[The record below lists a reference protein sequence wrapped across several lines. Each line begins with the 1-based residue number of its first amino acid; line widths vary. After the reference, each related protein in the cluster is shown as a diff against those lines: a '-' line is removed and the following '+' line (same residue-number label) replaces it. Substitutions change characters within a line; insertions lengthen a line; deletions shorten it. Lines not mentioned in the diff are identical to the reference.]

1 MNQAELRKQIRL
13 AYLKAEKKNNTADMQ
28 KLDSLY
34 RIYKIPK
41 DNLAAA
47 VSKDADLFRE
57 VGLDT
62 NKDISKMIEAKPE
75 EIVKQYSLLKDP
87 TVLENIDSWSLDK
100 WRAMAKANGFSNLK
114 EFINLLYDAKAS
126 YDQQKAWQSEED
138 KLYLPGYGRVNADNS
153 ITRFLGRGQD
163 WAART
168 FYRNTYEAGKRGDKR
183 GDKQEEN
190 KRKENK
196 QEENSIPKEFAK
208 ELTIDQLLNVAAI
221 ASPSIPGR
229 LGAPLAQAALG
240 AGIAGANEA
249 AGVYLSDADFDVWQL
264 PLGALF
270 GAFGGR
276 AAGKTGGDIIK
287 STAGRMG
294 LKPKSDNFSKII
306 FGIGDTLED
315 AAIDPTREADI
326 LGKTAKDW
334 LQKNVDTKSLN
345 DILSYNVSIKDKKAA
360 IDKVIA
366 EANDAPAE
374 VMDWLK
380 AAKDKIDAAP
390 IKDDWKAFNIDYDK
404 NFWRRSIKN
413 DLPTKANVDEK
424 MKQYWLTEN
433 GSDLEKYMIVDG
445 QVTSRIPGRPYRSPT
460 KEEFE
465 EWVKTIPENEIYRSS
480 WADDDVNKLVRTA
493 LKAGSQEYGTNRER
507 KDSDLKAEVENIRK
521 RKPEDY
527 EKYVKGEA
535 SNLTYAE
542 KIKIDELMKRGEE

>member
-1 MNQAELRKQIRL
+1 MNQAELLKQIGL
-13 AYLKAEKKNNTADMQ
+13 AYQKAEERNDTAALQ
-28 KLDSLY
+28 TLEKLYEAYSTT
-34 RIYKIPK
+34 K

-47 VSKDADLFRE
+47 VSKDADLFRS

-87 TVLENIDSWSLDK
+87 TVLENIDSWSQDK

-126 YDQQKAWQSEED
+126 YDQQKAWQSEAD
-138 KLYLPGYGRVNADNS
+138 KLYLPGYGRVNADNF
-153 ITRFLGRGQD
+153 ITRALGSGQD

-168 FYRNTYEAGKRGDKR
+168 FYRNAYEAGKRGED
-183 GDKQEEN
+183 
-190 KRKENK
+190 
-196 QEENSIPKEFAK
+196 SIAK
-208 ELTIDQLLNVAAI
+208 ELATDQLLNAAAI
-221 ASPSIPGR
+221 ASPLAPGKF
-229 LGAPLAQAALG
+229 GAPLAQAALG

-249 AGVYLSDADFDVWQL
+249 VGTYLSDADFDLTQL

-287 STAGRMG
+287 STAGRFG
-294 LKPKSDNFSKII
+294 LKPKTNEII

-315 AAIDPTREADI
+315 AAIDPTRVAEI
-326 LGKTAKDW
+326 RGKTAKDW
-334 LQKNVDTKSLN
+334 PQTNVDAKSLH
-345 DILSYNVSIKDKKAA
+345 DIISYNVNIKDKKAA

-445 QVTSRIPGRPYRSPT
+445 QITSRIPGRPYRSPT

-493 LKAGSQEYGTNRER
+493 LKAGSQEYGTSRER
-507 KDSDLKAEVENIRK
+507 KDADLKAEVENIRK

-542 KIKIDELMKRGEE
+542 KIKIDELMKRGEDDE

>member
-13 AYLKAEKKNNTADMQ
+13 AYQNAEKKNNTADMQ

-47 VSKDADLFRE
+47 VSKDADLFRS

-62 NKDISKMIEAKPE
+62 NEDISKMIEAKPE
-75 EIVKQYSLLKDP
+75 EIIKQYSLLKDP
-87 TVLENIDSWSLDK
+87 AVLENIDSWSLDK

-126 YDQQKAWQSEED
+126 YDQQKAWQSEVD

-153 ITRFLGRGQD
+153 ITRTLGRGQD
-163 WAART
+163 WVART
-168 FYRNTYEAGKRGDKR
+168 FYRNTYEAGKRLPTGIPDSK
-183 GDKQEEN
+183 K
-190 KRKENK
+190 KEA
-196 QEENSIPKEFAK
+196 SIAK
-208 ELTIDQLLNVAAI
+208 ELATDQLLNVAAI
-221 ASPSIPGR
+221 ASPGARGR

-249 AGVYLSDADFDVWQL
+249 AGVYLSDADFDAMQL

-276 AAGKTGGDIIK
+276 AVGKTGGDIIK
-287 STAGRMG
+287 SGAGRMG
-294 LKPKSDNFSKII
+294 LKPKSDNFSTFI

-315 AAIDPTREADI
+315 AAIDPVREAEI

-345 DILSYNVSIKDKKAA
+345 DIISYNVNIKDKKAA

-374 VMDWLK
+374 VIDWLK

-433 GSDLEKYMIVDG
+433 GPDLEKYMIVDG

-480 WADDDVNKLVRTA
+480 WADDDVNDIVRTA
-493 LKAGSQEYGTNRER
+493 LKAGSQEYGTSRER

-542 KIKIDELMKRGEE
+542 KIKIDELMKRGEEDDE

>member
-1 MNQAELRKQIRL
+1 MNQAELLKQIGL
-13 AYLKAEKKNNTADMQ
+13 AYQKAEERNDTVTMQ
-28 KLDSLY
+28 KLEELY
-34 RIYKIPK
+34 EAYSTPK
-41 DNLAAA
+41 DNLATA
-47 VSKDADLFRE
+47 VSKDAKLFSE
-57 VGLDT
+57 VGLDA
-62 NKDISKMIEAKPE
+62 NKDISKMIDAKPE

-87 TVLENIDSWSLDK
+87 TVLENIDSWSQDK

-126 YDQQKAWQSEED
+126 YDQQKAWQSEAD
-138 KLYLPGYGRVNADNS
+138 KLYLPGYGRVNADNV
-153 ITRFLGRGQD
+153 ITRALGRGQD

-168 FYRNTYEAGKRGDKR
+168 FYRNTYEAGKRGED
-183 GDKQEEN
+183 
-190 KRKENK
+190 
-196 QEENSIPKEFAK
+196 SIAK
-208 ELTIDQLLNVAAI
+208 ELATDQALNTAAVA
-221 ASPSIPGR
+221 
-229 LGAPLAQAALG
+229 LAPFGGPLTQAALG
-240 AGIAGANEA
+240 AGLAGANEA
-249 AGVYLSDADFDVWQL
+249 AGTYLSDADFDLMQL

-287 STAGRMG
+287 STAGRVG
-294 LKPKSDNFSKII
+294 LKPKSDKISKII
-306 FGIGDTLED
+306 FGIGDTFED
-315 AAIDPTREADI
+315 AAIDPVREAEI

-334 LQKNVDTKSLN
+334 LQKNVDAKSLN
-345 DILSYNVSIKDKKAA
+345 EIISYNVNIKDKKAA

-366 EANDAPAE
+366 EAKDAPAE

-404 NFWRRSIKN
+404 NFWRRSLKN

-424 MKQYWLTEN
+424 MKQYWLTAN
-433 GSDLEKYMIVDG
+433 GPDLEKYMIVDG
-445 QVTSRIPGRPYRSPT
+445 QITSRIPGRPYRSPT

-465 EWVKTIPENEIYRSS
+465 EWVKTIPENEIYRRS
-480 WADDDVNKLVRTA
+480 WADDAVNDIVRTA

-507 KDSDLKAEVENIRK
+507 KDADLKAEVENIRK
-521 RKPEDY
+521 RKPEEY

>member
-13 AYLKAEKKNNTADMQ
+13 AYQNAEKKNNTADMQ

-47 VSKDADLFRE
+47 VSKDADLFRS

-87 TVLENIDSWSLDK
+87 AVLENIDSWSQDK

-126 YDQQKAWQSEED
+126 YDQQKAWQSEAD
-138 KLYLPGYGRVNADNS
+138 KLYLPGYGRVNADNF
-153 ITRFLGRGQD
+153 ITRALGRGQD

-168 FYRNTYEAGKRGDKR
+168 FYRNTYEAGKRGED
-183 GDKQEEN
+183 
-190 KRKENK
+190 
-196 QEENSIPKEFAK
+196 SIAK
-208 ELTIDQLLNVAAI
+208 ELATDQLLNTAAI
-221 ASPSIPGR
+221 ASPLAPGR

-240 AGIAGANEA
+240 AGITGANEA
-249 AGVYLSDADFDVWQL
+249 AGAYLSDADFDAWQL

-276 AAGKTGGDIIK
+276 AAGKTSGDIIK
-287 STAGRMG
+287 STAGRFG
-294 LKPKSDNFSKII
+294 LKPKTNKII

-315 AAIDPTREADI
+315 AAIDPVREAEI

-345 DILSYNVSIKDKKAA
+345 DIISYNVNIKDKKAA

-433 GSDLEKYMIVDG
+433 GPDLEKYMIVDG

-480 WADDDVNKLVRTA
+480 WADDDVNRLVRTA
-493 LKAGSQEYGTNRER
+493 LKAGSQEYGTSRER
-507 KDSDLKAEVENIRK
+507 KDTDLKAEVESIRK

-542 KIKIDELMKRGEE
+542 KIKIDELMKRGEEDDE

>member
-13 AYLKAEKKNNTADMQ
+13 AYQNAEKKNNTADMQ

-47 VSKDADLFRE
+47 VSKDADLFKS

-75 EIVKQYSLLKDP
+75 EIVKEYSLLKDP
-87 TVLENIDSWSLDK
+87 AVLENIDSWSQDK
-100 WRAMAKANGFSNLK
+100 WRAMAKTNGFSNLK
-114 EFINLLYDAKAS
+114 EFIKLLYDAKAS
-126 YDQQKAWQSEED
+126 YDQQKAWQSEVD

-153 ITRFLGRGQD
+153 ITRALGRGQD
-163 WAART
+163 WVART
-168 FYRNTYEAGKRGDKR
+168 FYRNAYEAGKRGEK
-183 GDKQEEN
+183 
-190 KRKENK
+190 
-196 QEENSIPKEFAK
+196 SIAK
-208 ELTIDQLLNVAAI
+208 ELATDQLLNTAAI
-221 ASPSIPGR
+221 APLAIAPWAPR
-229 LGAPLAQAALG
+229 LGTPLAQAALG

-249 AGVYLSDADFDVWQL
+249 AGAYLSDADFDAWQL
-264 PLGALF
+264 PFGALF

-276 AAGKTGGDIIK
+276 AVGKTGGDILK
-287 STAGRMG
+287 SGAGRFG
-294 LKPKSDNFSKII
+294 LKPKSDNLSKII
-306 FGIGDTLED
+306 FNIGDTLED
-315 AAIDPTREADI
+315 AAIDPVREAEI

-345 DILSYNVSIKDKKAA
+345 EILSYNVNIADKKAA
-360 IDKVIA
+360 IDKVIS
-366 EANDAPAE
+366 EANDAPTE
-374 VMDWLK
+374 VMNWLK
-380 AAKDKIDAAP
+380 AVKDKIDAAP

-404 NFWRRSIKN
+404 NFWRRSIKD
-413 DLPTKANVDEK
+413 DLPTKSNVDEK

-433 GSDLEKYMIVDG
+433 GPDLEKYMIVDG

-507 KDSDLKAEVENIRK
+507 KDTDLKAEVENIRK

-542 KIKIDELMKRGEE
+542 KIKIDELMKKGEADE

>member
-1 MNQAELRKQIRL
+1 MNQPELLKQIGL
-13 AYLKAEKKNNTADMQ
+13 AYQKAEERNDTAAMQ
-28 KLDSLY
+28 TLEKLYEAYSTT
-34 RIYKIPK
+34 K

-47 VSKDADLFRE
+47 VSKDAKLFRE
-57 VGLDT
+57 AGLDT

-87 TVLENIDSWSLDK
+87 AVLENIDSWSQDK

-114 EFINLLYDAKAS
+114 EFIKLLYDAKAS
-126 YDQQKAWQSEED
+126 YDQQKAWQSEVD
-138 KLYLPGYGRVNADNS
+138 KLYLPGYGRVNADNF
-153 ITRFLGRGQD
+153 ITRALGRGQD

-168 FYRNTYEAGKRGDKR
+168 FYRNAYEAGKRLPTGIPDSK
-183 GDKQEEN
+183 KEED
-190 KRKENK
+190 
-196 QEENSIPKEFAK
+196 SIAK
-208 ELTIDQLLNVAAI
+208 ELATDQLLNTAAM
-221 ASPSIPGR
+221 ASLLAPGR

-240 AGIAGANEA
+240 TGIAGANEA
-249 AGVYLSDADFDVWQL
+249 AGAYLSDADFDMMQL

-287 STAGRMG
+287 STAGRFG
-294 LKPKSDNFSKII
+294 LKPKTNKII

-315 AAIDPTREADI
+315 AAIDPVREAEI
-326 LGKTAKDW
+326 LGKTSKDW

-345 DILSYNVSIKDKKAA
+345 DILSYNVNIADKKAA

-433 GSDLEKYMIVDG
+433 GPDLEKYMIVDG
-445 QVTSRIPGRPYRSPT
+445 QITSRIPGRPYRSPT

-465 EWVKTIPENEIYRSS
+465 EWVKTIPENEIYRRS
-480 WADDDVNKLVRTA
+480 WADDNVNDIVRTA
-493 LKAGSQEYGTNRER
+493 LKAGSQEYGTSRER
-507 KDSDLKAEVENIRK
+507 KDADLKAEVENIRK

-542 KIKIDELMKRGEE
+542 KIKIDELMKRGEDDDE

>member
-13 AYLKAEKKNNTADMQ
+13 AYQNAEKKNNTADMQ

-47 VSKDADLFRE
+47 VSKDADLFRS

-75 EIVKQYSLLKDP
+75 EIIKQYSLLKDP
-87 TVLENIDSWSLDK
+87 AVLENIDSWSLDK

-126 YDQQKAWQSEED
+126 YDQQKAWQSEAD
-138 KLYLPGYGRVNADNS
+138 KLYLPGYGRVNADNF
-153 ITRFLGRGQD
+153 ITRALGHGQD

-168 FYRNTYEAGKRGDKR
+168 FYRNAYEAGKRGED
-183 GDKQEEN
+183 
-190 KRKENK
+190 
-196 QEENSIPKEFAK
+196 SIAK
-208 ELTIDQLLNVAAI
+208 ELATDQTLNTAAGLL
-221 ASPSIPGR
+221 
-229 LGAPLAQAALG
+229 APVGGPVTQALIG

-249 AGVYLSDADFDVWQL
+249 AGAYLSDADFDAMQL

-276 AAGKTGGDIIK
+276 AVGKTGGDIIK
-287 STAGRMG
+287 SGAGRFG
-294 LKPKSDNFSKII
+294 LKPKSDKIGKI
-306 FGIGDTLED
+306 AFGIGDTLED
-315 AAIDPTREADI
+315 AAIDPTREAKI

-334 LQKNVDTKSLN
+334 LQKNVDAKSLN
-345 DILSYNVSIKDKKAA
+345 DIISYNVNIKDKKAA

-433 GSDLEKYMIVDG
+433 GPDLEKYMIVDG

-493 LKAGSQEYGTNRER
+493 LKAGSQEYGTSRER

-542 KIKIDELMKRGEE
+542 KIKIDELMKRGEDDDE

>member
-1 MNQAELRKQIRL
+1 MNQAELLKQIGL
-13 AYLKAEKKNNTADMQ
+13 AYQKAEERNDTAAMQ
-28 KLDSLY
+28 TLEELY
-34 RIYKIPK
+34 ETYSTPK

-47 VSKDADLFRE
+47 VIKDAELFSKA
-57 VGLDT
+57 GLDT

-87 TVLENIDSWSLDK
+87 AVLENIDSWSQDK

-126 YDQQKAWQSEED
+126 YDQQKAWQSEAD

-163 WAART
+163 WVART
-168 FYRNTYEAGKRGDKR
+168 FYRNAYEAGKRGED
-183 GDKQEEN
+183 
-190 KRKENK
+190 
-196 QEENSIPKEFAK
+196 SIAK
-208 ELTIDQLLNVAAI
+208 ELATDQLLNTAAI
-221 ASPSIPGR
+221 ASPLAPGKF
-229 LGAPLAQAALG
+229 GAPLAQAALG

-249 AGVYLSDADFDVWQL
+249 AGSYLSDADFDLKQL

-287 STAGRMG
+287 STAGRFG
-294 LKPKSDNFSKII
+294 LKPKTNKII

-315 AAIDPTREADI
+315 AAIDPTREAKI

-334 LQKNVDTKSLN
+334 LQKNVDAKSLN
-345 DILSYNVSIKDKKAA
+345 DIISYNVNIKDKKAA

-380 AAKDKIDAAP
+380 AAKYKIDAAP

-433 GSDLEKYMIVDG
+433 GPDLEKYMIVDG
-445 QVTSRIPGRPYRSPT
+445 QISSRIPGRPYRSPT

-480 WADDDVNKLVRTA
+480 WADDDVNDLVRTA
-493 LKAGSQEYGTNRER
+493 LKAGSQTYGTSRER
-507 KDSDLKAEVENIRK
+507 NDSDLKAEVENIRK

-542 KIKIDELMKRGEE
+542 KIKIDELMKRGEEDDE

>member
-1 MNQAELRKQIRL
+1 MNQAELLKQIGL
-13 AYLKAEKKNNTADMQ
+13 AYQKAEERNDTSAMQ
-28 KLDSLY
+28 SLEKLYETYST
-34 RIYKIPK
+34 PK

-47 VSKDADLFRE
+47 VSKDADLFRS

-87 TVLENIDSWSLDK
+87 AVLENIDSWSLDK

-114 EFINLLYDAKAS
+114 EFIKLLYDAKAG
-126 YDQQKAWQSEED
+126 YDQQKAWQSEVD
-138 KLYLPGYGRVNADNS
+138 KLYLPGYGRVNADNF
-153 ITRFLGRGQD
+153 ITRNLGRGQD

-168 FYRNTYEAGKRGDKR
+168 FYRNTYEAGKRLPTGIPSSK
-183 GDKQEEN
+183 KEKEE
-190 KRKENK
+190 
-196 QEENSIPKEFAK
+196 EEDSIAKEFAK
-208 ELTIDQLLNVAAI
+208 ELATDQLLNTAAI
-221 ASPSIPGR
+221 ASPLAPGR

-249 AGVYLSDADFDVWQL
+249 AGAYLSDADFDPWQL

-287 STAGRMG
+287 STAGRFG
-294 LKPKSDNFSKII
+294 LKPKTNKII

-315 AAIDPTREADI
+315 AAIDPVREAEI

-345 DILSYNVSIKDKKAA
+345 EILSYNVNIADKKAA

-380 AAKDKIDAAP
+380 AVKDKIDAAS

-433 GSDLEKYMIVDG
+433 GPDLEKYMIVDG

-480 WADDDVNKLVRTA
+480 WADDDLNDFVRTA
-493 LKAGSQEYGTNRER
+493 LKAGSQEYGTSRER
-507 KDSDLKAEVENIRK
+507 KDADLKAEVENIRK

>member
-1 MNQAELRKQIRL
+1 MNQAELLKQIGL
-13 AYLKAEKKNNTADMQ
+13 AYQKAEERNDTAALQ
-28 KLDSLY
+28 TLEKLYEAYSTT
-34 RIYKIPK
+34 K

-47 VSKDADLFRE
+47 VSKDADLFRS

-87 TVLENIDSWSLDK
+87 AVLENIDSWSQDK

-126 YDQQKAWQSEED
+126 YDQQKAWQSEAD
-138 KLYLPGYGRVNADNS
+138 KLYLPGYGRVNADNF
-153 ITRFLGRGQD
+153 ITRALGRGQD

-168 FYRNTYEAGKRGDKR
+168 FYRNAYEAGKRGED
-183 GDKQEEN
+183 
-190 KRKENK
+190 
-196 QEENSIPKEFAK
+196 SIAK
-208 ELTIDQLLNVAAI
+208 ELTTDQLLNAAAI
-221 ASPSIPGR
+221 ASPLAPGKF
-229 LGAPLAQAALG
+229 GAPLAQAALG

-249 AGVYLSDADFDVWQL
+249 AGTYLSDADFDLTQL

-287 STAGRMG
+287 STAGRFG
-294 LKPKSDNFSKII
+294 LKPKTNEII

-315 AAIDPTREADI
+315 AAIDPTREAEI

-334 LQKNVDTKSLN
+334 LQKNVDAKSLN
-345 DILSYNVSIKDKKAA
+345 DIISYNVNIKDKKAA
-360 IDKVIA
+360 IDKVIS
-366 EANDAPAE
+366 EANDAPVE

-445 QVTSRIPGRPYRSPT
+445 QITSRIPGRPYRSPT

-493 LKAGSQEYGTNRER
+493 LKAGSQEYGTSRER
-507 KDSDLKAEVENIRK
+507 KDADLKAEVENIRK

-542 KIKIDELMKRGEE
+542 KIKIDELMKRGEDDE

>member
-1 MNQAELRKQIRL
+1 MNQAELLKQIRL
-13 AYLKAEKKNNTADMQ
+13 AYQNAEKKNDTAAMQ
-28 KLDSLY
+28 TLENLY
-34 RIYKIPK
+34 EAYSNYK
-41 DNLAAA
+41 DNLVAA
-47 VSKDADLFRE
+47 VSKDADLFRS

-62 NKDISKMIEAKPE
+62 NKDISKMIETKPE

-126 YDQQKAWQSEED
+126 YDQQKAWQSEVD
-138 KLYLPGYGRVNADNS
+138 KLYLPGYGRVNADNV
-153 ITRFLGRGQD
+153 ITRNLGRGQD

-168 FYRNTYEAGKRGDKR
+168 FYRNTYEAGKRLPTGIPSSK
-183 GDKQEEN
+183 KEKEKEE
-190 KRKENK
+190 ED
-196 QEENSIPKEFAK
+196 SIAKEFAK
-208 ELTIDQLLNVAAI
+208 ELATDQLLNVAAI
-221 ASPSIPGR
+221 ASPLAAGKF
-229 LGAPLAQAALG
+229 GAPLAQAALG

-249 AGVYLSDADFDVWQL
+249 AGVYLSDADFDLKQL

-276 AAGKTGGDIIK
+276 AVGKTGGDIIK
-287 STAGRMG
+287 SGAGRIG
-294 LKPKSDNFSKII
+294 LKPKSDKAGKIM

-315 AAIDPTREADI
+315 AAIDPVREAEI
-326 LGKTAKDW
+326 LGKTAKNW
-334 LQKNVDTKSLN
+334 LQKNVDAKSLN
-345 DILSYNVSIKDKKAA
+345 DIISYNVNIKDKKAA

-374 VMDWLK
+374 VMNWLK

-390 IKDDWKAFNIDYDK
+390 IKDSWKAFNIDYDK

-424 MKQYWLTEN
+424 MKQYWLAEN
-433 GSDLEKYMIVDG
+433 GPDLEKYMIVDG
-445 QVTSRIPGRPYRSPT
+445 QITSRIPGRPYRSPT

-480 WADDDVNKLVRTA
+480 WADDDVNDIVRIA
-493 LKAGSQEYGTNRER
+493 LKAGSQGYGTNRAR
-507 KDSDLKAEVENIRK
+507 KDADLKAEVEGIRK

-542 KIKIDELMKRGEE
+542 KIKIDELMKKGEADE

>member
-1 MNQAELRKQIRL
+1 MNQAELKKVIYL
-13 AYLKAEKKNNTADMQ
+13 AYESAEKSGNTSAM
-28 KLDSLY
+28 KALEELY
-34 RIYKIPK
+34 NKYSKEQI
-41 DNLAAA
+41 DNLYAA
-47 VSKDADLFRE
+47 VSKDAELFSKA
-57 VGLDT
+57 GLDT

-87 TVLENIDSWSLDK
+87 AVLENIDSWSQDK

-114 EFINLLYDAKAS
+114 EFIKLLYDAKAS
-126 YDQQKAWQSEED
+126 YDQQKAWQSEAD

-153 ITRFLGRGQD
+153 ITRALGRGQD

-168 FYRNTYEAGKRGDKR
+168 FYRNTYEAGKRLPTGIPSSK
-183 GDKQEEN
+183 KEKEE
-190 KRKENK
+190 ED
-196 QEENSIPKEFAK
+196 SIAKEFAK
-208 ELTIDQLLNVAAI
+208 ELTTDQLLNVAAI
-221 ASPSIPGR
+221 ASPIAPGR

-240 AGIAGANEA
+240 AGIARANEA
-249 AGVYLSDADFDVWQL
+249 AGAYLSDADFDATQL

-287 STAGRMG
+287 STAGRFG
-294 LKPKSDNFSKII
+294 LKPKTNKII

-315 AAIDPTREADI
+315 AAIDPVREAEI

-334 LQKNVDTKSLN
+334 LQKNVDAKSLN
-345 DILSYNVSIKDKKAA
+345 EILSYNVNIADKKAA

-433 GSDLEKYMIVDG
+433 GPDLEKYMIVDG

-480 WADDDVNKLVRTA
+480 WADDDVNDLVRTA
-493 LKAGSQEYGTNRER
+493 LKAGSQEYGTSRER
-507 KDSDLKAEVENIRK
+507 KDTDLKAEVENIRK

-542 KIKIDELMKRGEE
+542 KIKIDELMKRGEEDDE

>member
-1 MNQAELRKQIRL
+1 MNRAELNKLLSHEYFTAKNAGEKEKAAAL
-13 AYLKAEKKNNTADMQ
+13 A
-28 KLDSLY
+28 SLY
-34 RIYKIPK
+34 EKYSNPENQFDRL
-41 DNLAAA
+41 DVA
-47 VSKDADLFRE
+47 VSKDADLFSKA
-57 VGLDT
+57 GLDT

-87 TVLENIDSWSLDK
+87 AVLENIDSWSQDK

-126 YDQQKAWQSEED
+126 YDQQKAWQSEAN
-138 KLYLPGYGRVNADNS
+138 KLYLPGYGRVNADNF
-153 ITRFLGRGQD
+153 ITRALGRGQD

-168 FYRNTYEAGKRGDKR
+168 FYRNAYEAGKRGED
-183 GDKQEEN
+183 
-190 KRKENK
+190 
-196 QEENSIPKEFAK
+196 SIAK
-208 ELTIDQLLNVAAI
+208 ELATDQLLNTAAI
-221 ASPSIPGR
+221 ASPWAPGKF
-229 LGAPLAQAALG
+229 GAPLAQAALG

-249 AGVYLSDADFDVWQL
+249 AGAYLSDANFDAMQL

-276 AAGKTGGDIIK
+276 AVGKTGGDILK
-287 STAGRMG
+287 SGAGRMG
-294 LKPKSDNFSKII
+294 LKPKSDNISKII

-315 AAIDPTREADI
+315 AAIDPVREAEI
-326 LGKTAKDW
+326 LGKTSKDW
-334 LQKNVDTKSLN
+334 LQKNVDVKSLN
-345 DILSYNVSIKDKKAA
+345 DIISYNVNIKDKKAA

-433 GSDLEKYMIVDG
+433 GPDLEKYMIVDG

-480 WADDDVNKLVRTA
+480 WADDDVNKLVRNA
-493 LKAGSQEYGTNRER
+493 LKAGSQVYGTSRER
-507 KDSDLKAEVENIRK
+507 KDTDLKAEVENIRK

-542 KIKIDELMKRGEE
+542 KIKIDELMKRGEEDDE

>member
-1 MNQAELRKQIRL
+1 MNQAELLKQIGL
-13 AYLKAEKKNNTADMQ
+13 AHQKAEERNDTAAMH
-28 KLDSLY
+28 KLEDLY
-34 RIYKIPK
+34 EAYSTTK

-47 VSKDADLFRE
+47 VSKDAKLFSE

-87 TVLENIDSWSLDK
+87 TVLENIDSWSQDK

-126 YDQQKAWQSEED
+126 YDQQKAWQSEAD
-138 KLYLPGYGRVNADNS
+138 KLYLPGYGRVNADNV
-153 ITRFLGRGQD
+153 ITRALGRGQD

-168 FYRNTYEAGKRGDKR
+168 FYRNAYEAGKRGKD
-183 GDKQEEN
+183 N
-190 KRKENK
+190 
-196 QEENSIPKEFAK
+196 IAK
-208 ELTIDQLLNVAAI
+208 ELTTDQLLNAAAI
-221 ASPSIPGR
+221 ASLSIPSPNR
-229 LGAPLAQAALG
+229 LSAPLAQAALG

-249 AGVYLSDADFDVWQL
+249 AGAYLSDADFDAMQL

-276 AAGKTGGDIIK
+276 AVGKTGGDIIK
-287 STAGRMG
+287 SGAGRFG
-294 LKPKSDNFSKII
+294 LKPKSDNVSKII

-315 AAIDPTREADI
+315 AAIDPTREAEI

-334 LQKNVDTKSLN
+334 LQKNVDAKSLN
-345 DILSYNVSIKDKKAA
+345 DIISYNVNIKDKKAA

-404 NFWRRSIKN
+404 NFWRRSMKN

-433 GSDLEKYMIVDG
+433 GPDLEKYMIVDG
-445 QVTSRIPGRPYRSPT
+445 QITSRIPGRPYRSPT

-493 LKAGSQEYGTNRER
+493 LRAGSQEYGTNRER
-507 KDSDLKAEVENIRK
+507 KDTDLKAEVESIRK
-521 RKPEDY
+521 RKPEEY

-542 KIKIDELMKRGEE
+542 KIKIDELMKRGEEDDE

>member
-13 AYLKAEKKNNTADMQ
+13 AYQNAEKKNNTADMQ

-47 VSKDADLFRE
+47 VSKDADLFRS

-87 TVLENIDSWSLDK
+87 AVLENIDSWSQDK

-126 YDQQKAWQSEED
+126 YDQQKAWQSEAD
-138 KLYLPGYGRVNADNS
+138 KLYLPGYGRVNADNF
-153 ITRFLGRGQD
+153 ITRALGRGQD

-168 FYRNTYEAGKRGDKR
+168 FYRNTYEAGKRGED
-183 GDKQEEN
+183 
-190 KRKENK
+190 
-196 QEENSIPKEFAK
+196 SIAK
-208 ELTIDQLLNVAAI
+208 ELATDQLLNTAAI
-221 ASPSIPGR
+221 ASPLAPGR

-240 AGIAGANEA
+240 AGITGANEA
-249 AGVYLSDADFDVWQL
+249 AGAYLSDADFDAWQL

-287 STAGRMG
+287 STAGRFG
-294 LKPKSDNFSKII
+294 LKPKTNKII

-315 AAIDPTREADI
+315 AAIDPVREAEI

-345 DILSYNVSIKDKKAA
+345 DIISYNVNIKDKKAA

-433 GSDLEKYMIVDG
+433 GPDLEKYMIVDG

-480 WADDDVNKLVRTA
+480 WADDDVNRLVRTA
-493 LKAGSQEYGTNRER
+493 LKAGSQEYGTSRER
-507 KDSDLKAEVENIRK
+507 KDTDLKAEVESIRK

-542 KIKIDELMKRGEE
+542 KIKIDELMKRGEEDDE

>member
-1 MNQAELRKQIRL
+1 MNQAELLKQIGL
-13 AYLKAEKKNNTADMQ
+13 EYQKAEERNDKAAMQ
-28 KLDSLY
+28 TLENLY
-34 RIYKIPK
+34 EAYSEPK

-47 VSKDADLFRE
+47 VSKDADLFRS
-57 VGLDT
+57 VGLDA

-87 TVLENIDSWSLDK
+87 TVLENIDSWSQDK

-126 YDQQKAWQSEED
+126 YDQQKAWQLEAD

-153 ITRFLGRGQD
+153 ITRALGRGQD
-163 WAART
+163 WVART
-168 FYRNTYEAGKRGDKR
+168 FYRNAYEAGKRGE
-183 GDKQEEN
+183 G
-190 KRKENK
+190 
-196 QEENSIPKEFAK
+196 SIAN
-208 ELTIDQLLNVAAI
+208 ELTTDQLLNAAAI
-221 ASPSIPGR
+221 ISPWVPGR

-240 AGIAGANEA
+240 AGIAGANEV
-249 AGVYLSDADFDVWQL
+249 AGTYLSDANFDPLQL

-287 STAGRMG
+287 STAGRFG
-294 LKPKSDNFSKII
+294 LKPKTNKII

-315 AAIDPTREADI
+315 AAIDPVIEAKI

-345 DILSYNVSIKDKKAA
+345 DIISYNVNIADKKAA

-366 EANDAPAE
+366 EANDAPDE
-374 VMDWLK
+374 VMNWLK
-380 AAKDKIDAAP
+380 ASKDKIDAVP
-390 IKDDWKAFNIDYDK
+390 IKDDWKTFNIDYDK
-404 NFWRRSIKN
+404 KFWRRSNKN
-413 DLPTKANVDEK
+413 DLPTKSNVDEK

-433 GSDLEKYMIVDG
+433 GPDLEKYMIVDG
-445 QVTSRIPGRPYRSPT
+445 QITSRIPGRPYRSPT

-465 EWVKTIPENEIYRSS
+465 EWVKTIPENEIYRRS
-480 WADDDVNKLVRTA
+480 WANDNVNDIVRIA
-493 LKAGSQEYGTNRER
+493 LKAGSQEYGTSRER
-507 KDSDLKAEVENIRK
+507 KDTDLKAEVENIRK

-542 KIKIDELMKRGEE
+542 KIKIDELMKRGYEDDE

>member
-1 MNQAELRKQIRL
+1 MNQAELLKQIGL
-13 AYLKAEKKNNTADMQ
+13 AYQKAEERNDTSAMQ
-28 KLDSLY
+28 SLEKLYETYST
-34 RIYKIPK
+34 PK

-47 VSKDADLFRE
+47 VSKDADLFRS

-87 TVLENIDSWSLDK
+87 AVLENIDSWSLDK

-114 EFINLLYDAKAS
+114 EFIKLLYDAKAG
-126 YDQQKAWQSEED
+126 YDQQKAWQSEVD
-138 KLYLPGYGRVNADNS
+138 KLYLPGYGRVNADNF
-153 ITRFLGRGQD
+153 ITRNLGRGQD

-168 FYRNTYEAGKRGDKR
+168 FYRNTYEAGKRLPTGIPSSK
-183 GDKQEEN
+183 KEKEE
-190 KRKENK
+190 
-196 QEENSIPKEFAK
+196 EEEDSIAKEFAK
-208 ELTIDQLLNVAAI
+208 ELATDQLLNTAAI
-221 ASPSIPGR
+221 ASPLAPGR

-249 AGVYLSDADFDVWQL
+249 AGAYLSDADFDPWQL

-287 STAGRMG
+287 STAGRFG
-294 LKPKSDNFSKII
+294 LKPKTNKII

-315 AAIDPTREADI
+315 AAIDPVREAEI

-345 DILSYNVSIKDKKAA
+345 EILSYNVNIADKKAA

-380 AAKDKIDAAP
+380 AVKDKIDAAS

-433 GSDLEKYMIVDG
+433 GPDLEKYMIVDG

-480 WADDDVNKLVRTA
+480 WADDDLNDFVRTA
-493 LKAGSQEYGTNRER
+493 LKAGSQEYGTSRER
-507 KDSDLKAEVENIRK
+507 KDADLKAEVENIRK

>member
-1 MNQAELRKQIRL
+1 MNQAELLKQIGL
-13 AYLKAEKKNNTADMQ
+13 AYQKAEERNDKAAMQ
-28 KLDSLY
+28 TLEKLYEAYSTT
-34 RIYKIPK
+34 K

-47 VSKDADLFRE
+47 VSKDADLFRS

-87 TVLENIDSWSLDK
+87 AVLENIDSWSQDK

-126 YDQQKAWQSEED
+126 YDQQKAWQSEAD
-138 KLYLPGYGRVNADNS
+138 KLYLPGYGRVNADNF
-153 ITRFLGRGQD
+153 ITRALGHGQD

-168 FYRNTYEAGKRGDKR
+168 FYRNAYEAGKRGED
-183 GDKQEEN
+183 
-190 KRKENK
+190 
-196 QEENSIPKEFAK
+196 SIAK
-208 ELTIDQLLNVAAI
+208 ELTTDQLLNAAAI
-221 ASPSIPGR
+221 ASPLAPGKF
-229 LGAPLAQAALG
+229 GAPLAQAALG

-249 AGVYLSDADFDVWQL
+249 AGTYLSDSDFDLTQL

-287 STAGRMG
+287 SGAGRLG
-294 LKPKSDNFSKII
+294 LKPKSDNISTFI

-315 AAIDPTREADI
+315 AAIDPTREAEI

-334 LQKNVDTKSLN
+334 LQKNVDAKSLN
-345 DILSYNVSIKDKKAA
+345 DIISYNVNIKDKKAA
-360 IDKVIA
+360 IDKVIS
-366 EANDAPAE
+366 EANDAPVE

-424 MKQYWLTEN
+424 MKQYWLTAN
-433 GSDLEKYMIVDG
+433 GTDLEKYMIVDG
-445 QVTSRIPGRPYRSPT
+445 QITSRIPGRPYRSPT

-493 LKAGSQEYGTNRER
+493 LKAGSQEYGTSRER
-507 KDSDLKAEVENIRK
+507 KDADLKAEVENIRK

-542 KIKIDELMKRGEE
+542 KIKIDELMKRGEADE

>member
-1 MNQAELRKQIRL
+1 MNQAELKKAIYL
-13 AYLKAEKKNNTADMQ
+13 AYDRAEKSGDTSAMKA
-28 KLDSLY
+28 LEELY
-34 RIYKIPK
+34 NKYSKESI
-41 DNLAAA
+41 DNLYAA
-47 VSKDADLFRE
+47 VSKDAKLFSE
-57 VGLDT
+57 AGLDT
-62 NKDISKMIEAKPE
+62 NKDISKMIDAKPE

-87 TVLENIDSWSLDK
+87 AVLENIDSWSQDK

-126 YDQQKAWQSEED
+126 YDQQKAWQSEAD

-153 ITRFLGRGQD
+153 ITRALGRGQD

-168 FYRNTYEAGKRGDKR
+168 FYRNAYEAGKRGKD
-183 GDKQEEN
+183 N
-190 KRKENK
+190 
-196 QEENSIPKEFAK
+196 FAK
-208 ELTIDQLLNVAAI
+208 ELTTDQLLNVAAI
-221 ASPSIPGR
+221 ATLPAPGKFK
-229 LGAPLAQAALG
+229 APMVQAALG

-249 AGVYLSDADFDVWQL
+249 AGSYLSDADFDLMQL

-276 AAGKTGGDIIK
+276 AVGKAGGDIIK
-287 STAGRMG
+287 SGAGRFG
-294 LKPKSDNFSKII
+294 LKPKSDKISKII
-306 FGIGDTLED
+306 FGIGDTFED
-315 AAIDPTREADI
+315 AAIDPGREAEI

-334 LQKNVDTKSLN
+334 LQKNVDAKSLN
-345 DILSYNVSIKDKKAA
+345 EIISYNVDIKDKKAA

-366 EANDAPAE
+366 EAKDAPAE

-380 AAKDKIDAAP
+380 SAKNKIDDAP

-404 NFWRRSIKN
+404 NFWRRSVKN
-413 DLPTKANVDEK
+413 DLPTKVNVDEK
-424 MKQYWLTEN
+424 MKQYWLAVN
-433 GSDLEKYMIVDG
+433 GPDLEKYMIVDG
-445 QVTSRIPGRPYRSPT
+445 QITSRIPGRPYRSPT

-465 EWVKTIPENEIYRSS
+465 EWIKTIPENEIYRHS
-480 WADDDVNKLVRTA
+480 WADDEVNDIVRTA

-507 KDSDLKAEVENIRK
+507 KDTDLKAEVENIRK

-542 KIKIDELMKRGEE
+542 KIKIDELMKRGYEDDE

>member
-1 MNQAELRKQIRL
+1 MNQPELLKQIGL
-13 AYLKAEKKNNTADMQ
+13 AHQKAEERNDTSAMQ
-28 KLDSLY
+28 SLEKLYETYST
-34 RIYKIPK
+34 PK

-47 VSKDADLFRE
+47 VSKDADLFRS

-87 TVLENIDSWSLDK
+87 AVLENIDSWSQDK

-114 EFINLLYDAKAS
+114 EFIKLLYDAKAS
-126 YDQQKAWQSEED
+126 YDQQKAWQSEAD
-138 KLYLPGYGRVNADNS
+138 KLYLPGYGRVNADNA
-153 ITRFLGRGQD
+153 ITRALGRGQD

-168 FYRNTYEAGKRGDKR
+168 FYRNTYEAGKRGED
-183 GDKQEEN
+183 
-190 KRKENK
+190 
-196 QEENSIPKEFAK
+196 SIAK
-208 ELTIDQLLNVAAI
+208 ELTTDQLLNAAAI
-221 ASPSIPGR
+221 ASPMAPGR

-249 AGVYLSDADFDVWQL
+249 AGVYLSDADFDAWQL
-264 PLGALF
+264 PYGALF

-287 STAGRMG
+287 STAGRFG
-294 LKPKSDNFSKII
+294 LKPKTNKII

-315 AAIDPTREADI
+315 AAIDPTRESEI

-334 LQKNVDTKSLN
+334 LQKNVDAKSLN
-345 DILSYNVSIKDKKAA
+345 DIISYNVNIKDKKAA

-374 VMDWLK
+374 VMNWLK

-433 GSDLEKYMIVDG
+433 GPDLEKYMIVDG

-493 LKAGSQEYGTNRER
+493 LKAGSQVYGTNRER
-507 KDSDLKAEVENIRK
+507 KDTDLKAEVENIRK

-542 KIKIDELMKRGEE
+542 KIKIDELMKRGEEDDE

>member
-1 MNQAELRKQIRL
+1 MNRAELNKL
-13 AYLKAEKKNNTADMQ
+13 LSHEYFTAEKAGEKEKAAA
-28 KLDSLY
+28 LESLY
-34 RIYKIPK
+34 EKYSNPENHFDRL
-41 DNLAAA
+41 DVA
-47 VSKDADLFRE
+47 VSKDADLFSKA
-57 VGLDT
+57 GLDT

-87 TVLENIDSWSLDK
+87 AVLENIDSWSQDK

-126 YDQQKAWQSEED
+126 YDQQKAWQSEVD

-153 ITRFLGRGQD
+153 ITRALGHGQD

-168 FYRNTYEAGKRGDKR
+168 FYRNTYEAGKRGED
-183 GDKQEEN
+183 
-190 KRKENK
+190 
-196 QEENSIPKEFAK
+196 SIAK
-208 ELTIDQLLNVAAI
+208 ELATDQLLNTAAI
-221 ASPSIPGR
+221 ASPLAPGR

-249 AGVYLSDADFDVWQL
+249 AGAYLSDADFDAMQL

-276 AAGKTGGDIIK
+276 AVGKTGGDIIK
-287 STAGRMG
+287 SGAGRIG
-294 LKPKSDNFSKII
+294 LKPKSDNFSTFI

-315 AAIDPTREADI
+315 AAIDPVREAEI
-326 LGKTAKDW
+326 LGKTTKDW
-334 LQKNVDTKSLN
+334 LQKNVDAKSLN
-345 DILSYNVSIKDKKAA
+345 EILSYNVNIKDKKAA

-433 GSDLEKYMIVDG
+433 GPDLEKYMIVDG
-445 QVTSRIPGRPYRSPT
+445 QITSRIPGRPYRSPT

-465 EWVKTIPENEIYRSS
+465 EWVKTIPENEIYRRS
-480 WADDDVNKLVRTA
+480 WADDDVNDLIRTA
-493 LKAGSQEYGTNRER
+493 LKAGSQEYGTSRER
-507 KDSDLKAEVENIRK
+507 KDSDLKAEVESIRK

>member
-13 AYLKAEKKNNTADMQ
+13 AYQNAEKKNNTADMQ

-47 VSKDADLFRE
+47 VSKDADLFRS

-87 TVLENIDSWSLDK
+87 AVLENIDSWSQDK

-126 YDQQKAWQSEED
+126 YDQQKAWQSEAD
-138 KLYLPGYGRVNADNS
+138 KLYLPGYGRVNADNF
-153 ITRFLGRGQD
+153 ITRALGRGQD

-168 FYRNTYEAGKRGDKR
+168 FYRNTYEAGKRGED
-183 GDKQEEN
+183 
-190 KRKENK
+190 
-196 QEENSIPKEFAK
+196 SIAK
-208 ELTIDQLLNVAAI
+208 ELATDQLLNTAAI
-221 ASPSIPGR
+221 ASPLAPGR

-240 AGIAGANEA
+240 AGITGANEA
-249 AGVYLSDADFDVWQL
+249 AGAYLSDADFDAWQL

-287 STAGRMG
+287 STAGRFG
-294 LKPKSDNFSKII
+294 LKPKTNKII

-315 AAIDPTREADI
+315 AAIDPTREAEI

-345 DILSYNVSIKDKKAA
+345 DIISYNVNIKDKKAA

-433 GSDLEKYMIVDG
+433 GPDLEKYMIVDG

-480 WADDDVNKLVRTA
+480 WADDDVNRLVRTA
-493 LKAGSQEYGTNRER
+493 LKAGSQEYGTSRER
-507 KDSDLKAEVENIRK
+507 KDTDLKAEVESIRK

-542 KIKIDELMKRGEE
+542 KIKIDELMKRGEEDDE

>member
-1 MNQAELRKQIRL
+1 MNRAELNKLLSHEYFNAKKAGDAAKTAALEKLYKKYSDPKNQFDRL
-13 AYLKAEKKNNTADMQ
+13 DVA
-28 KLDSLY
+28 
-34 RIYKIPK
+34 I
-41 DNLAAA
+41 
-47 VSKDADLFRE
+47 SKDADLFSKA
-57 VGLDT
+57 GLDT
-62 NKDISKMIEAKPE
+62 NKDISKMIVAKPE

-87 TVLENIDSWSLDK
+87 TVLENIDSWSQDK

-126 YDQQKAWQSEED
+126 YDQQKAWQSEAD
-138 KLYLPGYGRVNADNS
+138 KLYLPGYGRVNADNV
-153 ITRFLGRGQD
+153 ITRALGRGQD

-168 FYRNTYEAGKRGDKR
+168 FYRNAYEAGKRGEDKI
-183 GDKQEEN
+183 GKYL
-190 KRKENK
+190 
-196 QEENSIPKEFAK
+196 A
-208 ELTIDQLLNVAAI
+208 TDQALNTVAA
-221 ASPSIPGR
+221 AS
-229 LGAPLAQAALG
+229 APFGGPLTQAALG
-240 AGIAGANEA
+240 TGLAGANEA
-249 AGVYLSDADFDVWQL
+249 AGVYLSDADFDLMQL
-264 PLGALF
+264 PIGALF

-287 STAGRMG
+287 SGAGRLG
-294 LKPKSDNFSKII
+294 LKPKSDKISKII
-306 FGIGDTLED
+306 FGIGDTFED
-315 AAIDPTREADI
+315 AAIDPVREAEI

-334 LQKNVDTKSLN
+334 LQKNVDTQSLN
-345 DILSYNVSIKDKKAA
+345 EIISYNVNIKDKKAA

-366 EANDAPAE
+366 EAKDAPAE

-404 NFWRRSIKN
+404 NFWRRSVKN
-413 DLPTKANVDEK
+413 DLPAKANVDEK
-424 MKQYWLTEN
+424 MKQYWLTAN
-433 GSDLEKYMIVDG
+433 GPDLEKYMIVDG
-445 QVTSRIPGRPYRSPT
+445 QITSHIPGRPYRSPT

-465 EWVKTIPENEIYRSS
+465 EWVKTIPENEIYRRS
-480 WADDDVNKLVRTA
+480 WADDDVNRLVRTA

-507 KDSDLKAEVENIRK
+507 KDADLKAEVESIRK